1 MIHKDSENR
10 NRDISESS
18 ALWQRILGFSL
29 DQAGSELP
37 FSRRVARENGWSADY
52 TRRVIEEYKRFT
64 FLAMVAGHP
73 VTPSDPVD
81 QVWHLHLTYSRSY
94 WEDFCPHVLGKA
106 LHHEPT
112 RGGWAEQRKFYE
124 WYRHT
129 LESYER
135 LLGYPPP
142 SDIWPDS
149 AIRIGGEEHFV
160 RINQAGY
167 WLIPKPSGEI
177 RTRTGRR
184 EMSARDP
191 GRNVPA
197 DSGTSGACS
206 AATCGGPGC
215 GGGCGGCG
223 GCGG

>member
-1 MIHKDSENR
+1 MIHTDSENR
-10 NRDISESS
+10 NSVTSEYS
-18 ALWQRILGFSL
+18 ALLQCIQAFSL
-29 DQAGSELP
+29 DQVGSELP
-37 FSRRVARENGWSADY
+37 FSRRLARENGWSTDY
-52 TRRVIEEYKRFT
+52 TRRVIEEYKRFA

-94 WEDFCPHVLGKA
+94 WEDFCPNVLGKA

-112 RGGWAEQRKFYE
+112 RGGRAEQQKFFE

-135 LLGYPPP
+135 LLGQPPP
-142 SDIWPDS
+142 SDIWPGPS
-149 AIRIGGEEHFV
+149 IRFGGEEHFV

-167 WLIPKPSGEI
+167 WLIPKPNGGI
-177 RTRTGRR
+177 ATRTGRR

-197 DSGTSGACS
+197 DSGTSGVCS

-223 GCGG
+223 G

>member
-10 NRDISESS
+10 NSVTSEYS
-18 ALWQRILGFSL
+18 ALLQCIQAFSL
-29 DQAGSELP
+29 DQVGSEFP
-37 FSRRVARENGWSADY
+37 FSRRLARENDWPTDY
-52 TRRVIEEYKRFT
+52 TRRVIEEYKRFA

-94 WEDFCPHVLGKA
+94 WGDFCPNVLGKA

-112 RGGWAEQRKFYE
+112 RGGWAEQWKFYE

-142 SDIWPDS
+142 SDIWPDP

-160 RINQAGY
+160 RINQGRY
-167 WLIPKPSGEI
+167 LLIPQ
-177 RTRTGRR
+177 T
-184 EMSARDP
+184 
-191 GRNVPA
+191 N
-197 DSGTSGACS
+197 
-206 AATCGGPGC
+206 GGMP
-215 GGGCGGCG
+215 
-223 GCGG
+223 

>member
-1 MIHKDSENR
+1 MIHTDSENR
-10 NRDISESS
+10 NRDTSEYS
-18 ALWQRILGFSL
+18 ALLQRIQAFSL

-37 FSRRVARENGWSADY
+37 FSRRVARENGWSTDY
-52 TRRVIEEYKRFT
+52 TRRVIEEYKRFV

-94 WEDFCPHVLGKA
+94 WEDFCPNALGKA

-112 RGGWAEQRKFYE
+112 RGGWTEQQRFTE
-124 WYRHT
+124 WYQQT

-135 LLGYPPP
+135 LLGHLPP
-142 SDIWPDS
+142 SDIWPAP
-149 AIRIGGEEHFV
+149 AIRFGGEEHFV
-160 RINQAGY
+160 RINKACY
-167 WLIPKPSGEI
+167 WLIPKPIGGI
-177 RTRTGRR
+177 ATRTGRR

-197 DSGTSGACS
+197 DSGTSGACNI
-206 AATCGGPGC
+206 ATCGGPGC
-215 GGGCGGCG
+215 GGCGGCG
-223 GCGG
+223 G